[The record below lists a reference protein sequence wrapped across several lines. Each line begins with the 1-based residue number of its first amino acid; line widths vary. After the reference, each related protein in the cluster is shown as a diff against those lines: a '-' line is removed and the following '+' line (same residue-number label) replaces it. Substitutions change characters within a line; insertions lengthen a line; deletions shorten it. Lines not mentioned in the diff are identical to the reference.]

1 MHEINQYQEFEQNW
15 KEAFRAEIKKFVSI
29 HQALEVARMNLDQNY
44 QPVKMT
50 EYQASIEF
58 EALVMLYQN
67 QNLMVRNLSPTEDHL
82 KQNNNFYNYYGNV
95 YSKRNQMVN
104 WDHHI
109 LNNKYS

>member
-1 MHEINQYQEFEQNW
+1 MHEINQYQSW

-67 QNLMVRNLSPTEDHL
+67 QNLMVKETYRQL
-82 KQNNNFYNYYGNV
+82 K
-95 YSKRNQMVN
+95 
-104 WDHHI
+104 I
-109 LNNKYS
+109 I